1 MVGGMEFTPRERDI
15 LRLVG
20 REKMTAPQAAERLD
34 LSRRTIHTYVYELS
48 QRLPG
53 DGKPR
58 YRIMRFVDR
67 LDADDRED
75 L

>member
-1 MVGGMEFTPRERDI
+1 MVAGMEFTPRERDI

-20 REKMTAPQAAERLD
+20 REKMTAPQAAEELD

-53 DGKPR
+53 EEKPR

-67 LDADDRED
+67 LDDDERST